1 MIPANLSPL
10 GNHLWQ
16 STLCAGVAWLLTLAL
31 RRNRA
36 AVRYWIWLA
45 ASVKFLIPFSLLVS
59 AGGQLGWRTAPTA
72 MQPQVSIVMD
82 EIGRPFGPA
91 MDAPT
96 PAVAPPAS
104 APVPGILFAVWLCGF
119 TISALVCLRF
129 WLRVR
134 ALRRMATP
142 LRLGLPIPV
151 LSSPAPL
158 EPGVFGMWKPVLLLP
173 KGIAERLTAAELHA
187 ILGHEVCHARR
198 RDNLTAAI
206 HMVVEIIFWFHPL
219 VWWIRTRLVAERELA
234 CDEEVLRVADPAVY
248 AEGILSVC
256 KFYLESPLACVSG
269 VTGADLKKR
278 IAIIMARPITHD
290 LNFPRKLLLAVAGVA
305 AVTAPIAIGLLN
317 APASQAQA
325 QSPAAAQAI
334 SYVASVKPNN
344 AVDAR
349 TFSEYL
355 PGGRL
360 TATAVT
366 VAQLLR
372 IAYRIQPYQLVGAPA
387 WISTGRYDIEAK
399 VEDHPAP
406 SQQAL
411 LRMLLKDRF
420 KLMAHNET
428 RELPIFALVLAKSD
442 GKLGPQLIQSAFD
455 CAAYLAGPHPPPEP
469 GRAPNCGAR
478 IGLGALSAKAIPMTQ
493 LATNLAPFVHRFTVD
508 KTGLT
513 GGFDVELTWTPDQA
527 PSNVAGDALPE
538 VAPSSSGPSI
548 FAALQE
554 QLGLKLVSERG
565 PVDVLVVDH
574 LEEPSE
580 N

>member
-1 MIPANLSPL
+1 MPHNKSM
-10 GNHLWQ
+10 
-16 STLCAGVAWLLTLAL
+16 LTLETL
-31 RRNRA
+31 QGERR
-36 AVRYWIWLA
+36 
-45 ASVKFLIPFSLLVS
+45 
-59 AGGQLGWRTAPTA
+59 
-72 MQPQVSIVMD
+72 D
-82 EIGRPFGPA
+82 EILRIAHPRGALNVRVFGS
-91 MDAPT
+91 
-96 PAVAPPAS
+96 VA
-104 APVPGILFAVWLCGF
+104 CGEAN
-119 TISALVCLRF
+119 SQSDLDLRGNALVKDD
-129 WLRVR
+129 
-134 ALRRMATP
+134 
-142 LRLGLPIPV
+142 RLYPY
-151 LSSPAPL
+151 
-158 EPGVFGMWKPVLLLP
+158 
-173 KGIAERLTAAELHA
+173 H
-187 ILGHEVCHARR
+187 
-198 RDNLTAAI
+198 
-206 HMVVEIIFWFHPL
+206 
-219 VWWIRTRLVAERELA
+219 
-234 CDEEVLRVADPAVY
+234 
-248 AEGILSVC
+248 
-256 KFYLESPLACVSG
+256 
-269 VTGADLKKR
+269 ADLKRR
-278 IAIIMARPITHD
+278 ITKILVRPIAQD
-290 LNFPRKLLLAVAGVA
+290 LDFPRKFLLAVAGFA

-317 APASQAQA
+317 APASQAQTH
-325 QSPAAAQAI
+325 SPAAAQAI

-420 KLMAHNET
+420 KLVAHNET
-428 RELPIFALVLAKSD
+428 RELPIFALVLARSD

-508 KTGLT
+508 KTGLA

-538 VAPSSSGPSI
+538 AAPSSSGPSI
-548 FAALQE
+548 FTALQE

>member
-104 APVPGILFAVWLCGF
+104 APVPAILFAVWLCGF

-134 ALRRMATP
+134 AL
-142 LRLGLPIPV
+142 
-151 LSSPAPL
+151 
-158 EPGVFGMWKPVLLLP
+158 
-173 KGIAERLTAAELHA
+173 
-187 ILGHEVCHARR
+187 
-198 RDNLTAAI
+198 
-206 HMVVEIIFWFHPL
+206 L

-269 VTGADLKKR
+269 VTGADLKRR
-278 IAIIMARPITHD
+278 IAIIMAHPITHD
-290 LNFPRKLLLAVAGVA
+290 LDFPRKLLLAVAGAA
-305 AVTAPIAIGLLN
+305 AVTAPIAISLLN

-349 TFSEYL
+349 IFSEYL

-420 KLMAHNET
+420 KLVAHNET